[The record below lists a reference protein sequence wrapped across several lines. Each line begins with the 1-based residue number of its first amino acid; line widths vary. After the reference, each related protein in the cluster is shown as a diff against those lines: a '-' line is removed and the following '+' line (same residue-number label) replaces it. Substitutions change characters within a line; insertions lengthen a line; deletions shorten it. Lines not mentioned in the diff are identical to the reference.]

1 MRQIASTDSEGEA
14 VSLHKAL
21 YAHHIACV
29 IGTVLRGA
37 TPGGFQDSLYQLYVQ
52 PADEQQA
59 KRLLRDYDR
68 EA

>member
-14 VSLHKAL
+14 LSIHKAL
-21 YAHHIACV
+21 YVHHIACV

-37 TPGGFQDSLYQLYVQ
+37 TPEGFQDSLYQLYVQ

-59 KRLLRDYDR
+59 KRLLSDYYR
-68 EA
+68 ES